1 MSSSSYISKESVRS
15 AVQNAITAFKRSLRI
30 RLAVATI
37 VFLLLVLFSK
47 SFIPPL
53 SNNSFPKVIRI
64 PEGMTLRKV
73 AGLLKEEGVVSAPII
88 FKDFVILFGGQNS
101 IQAGDYYVDSPK
113 GAFFAAWQ
121 FTKGEGKLKS
131 VRVTI
136 PEGSNVSDI
145 ATILKSKLLEFNSEK
160 FIEEAY
166 PKQGYLFPDTYYFQP
181 GASFE
186 EIIGIMEANFKQKT
200 DPLLSEIEASGHSLS
215 DVVIMASILEK
226 EAWKYTTRQ
235 MIAGILWKRISI
247 GMPLQVDAAFTEVN
261 GKTTFGLSI
270 DDLREDHPYNTYT
283 NKGLPPGPI
292 TNPGIESIKA
302 AIDPTASPYLYYLTD
317 KNNVMRYASTHEDH
331 VQNKALYLR

>member
-1 MSSSSYISKESVRS
+1 MRPLSSLRNESIRLS
-15 AVQNAITAFKRSLRI
+15 IQNAISAFKKSLRL
-30 RLAVATI
+30 RLTFAVFVFIII
-37 VFLLLVLFSK
+37 VLLFK
-47 SFIPPL
+47 SFVPPV
-53 SNNSFPKVIRI
+53 SSGEFPKVVRI
-64 PEGMTLRKV
+64 AEGMSLRDV
-73 AGLLKEEGVVSAPII
+73 AVLLEEEGVVSSPII
-88 FKDFVILFGGQNS
+88 FKDFVILFDGQNS
-101 IQAGDYYVDSPK
+101 IQAGDYYVGSPQS
-113 GAFFAAWQ
+113 AFFAAWQ

-136 PEGSNVSDI
+136 PEGSGVTDI
-145 ATILKSKLLEFNSEK
+145 ATILEGKLLDFDSEK
-160 FIEEAY
+160 FIELAY

-181 GASFE
+181 GVSPE
-186 EIIGIMEANFKQKT
+186 EVIGIMEATFKQRT
-200 DPLLSEIEASGHSLS
+200 DPLLSEIESSGYSFP

-247 GMPLQVDAAFTEVN
+247 GMPLQVDAAFIEVN

-292 TNPGIESIKA
+292 TNPGLESIKA
-302 AIDPTASPYLYYLTD
+302 AISPTESSFLYYLTD
-317 KNNVMRYASTHEDH
+317 KNNVMRYAKTHEEH